1 MWRQNIEQA
10 EEERKRHTAIIE
22 EYKKVSVECS
32 FFFVKLLQFLYSY
45 GHLMTVLCYR
55 SALRWMKEARS

>member
-22 EYKKVSVECS
+22 EYKKVRTYVLNVCLS
-32 FFFVKLLQFLYSY
+32 FV
-45 GHLMTVLCYR
+45 
-55 SALRWMKEARS
+55 

>member
-22 EYKKVSVECS
+22 EYKKVQVLFNLSSPQEQ
-32 FFFVKLLQFLYSY
+32 LLTMNCTFL
-45 GHLMTVLCYR
+45 
-55 SALRWMKEARS
+55 

>member
-22 EYKKVSVECS
+22 EYKKVQTS
-32 FFFVKLLQFLYSY
+32 FIQFKFPSRATIDSELYFLVDLYSN
-45 GHLMTVLCYR
+45 G
-55 SALRWMKEARS
+55 

>member
-22 EYKKVSVECS
+22 EYKKVHS
-32 FFFVKLLQFLYSY
+32 F
-45 GHLMTVLCYR
+45 LMVACD
-55 SALRWMKEARS
+55 S